1 MSIILRN
8 TESGI
13 SDSSIFLIS
22 YSAQDAILSV
32 YLALIVLCF
41 LRNMSAERLK
51 RLNLAQDAIL
61 SKNNLIISWIL
72 DLLNL
77 PDFLFCS
84 RCHLERLSC
93 LNSTLLLTEYERWA
107 PKKTQFG
114 SRCHL
119 EQKQSDQIWIMGL
132 WLCWDGGSE
141 GHVCPS
147 DGEGRDGGSH
157 LLNERFRK
165 AVRRTEPPTAG
176 WIVHRTKFNE

>member
-61 SKNNLIISWIL
+61 SKNNLI
-72 DLLNL
+72 
-77 PDFLFCS
+77 
-84 RCHLERLSC
+84 R
-93 LNSTLLLTEYERWA
+93 
-107 PKKTQFG
+107 
-114 SRCHL
+114 
-119 EQKQSDQIWIMGL
+119 WIMGL